1 MRLILLLL
9 ILNHGFTQS
18 TIYFNGNSAM
28 NYLIDQCKIGPRYP
42 GSSGHSKAID
52 LYKTHFEKYSNY
64 VELLE
69 GYVIHPH
76 SLDSIKLTNIL
87 TRFNIDSDKRILLM
101 AHFDTRE
108 YADKDPDPNNHKK
121 PIIGANDGA
130 SGVAILME
138 LASFLYNNPFINIG
152 IDILLT
158 DGEDMGK
165 SQDISSWGLGAKLFA
180 SQMPNPAPIASICV
194 DMVGDK
200 ELHLPIEVNSYIQA
214 PRLVLE
220 IWSLAKELG
229 YSQFDMNMGVPIVDD
244 HFVFFNETK
253 IPSIDIIDFN
263 YPNKEKNYWHTMEDT
278 PDKCSAESLEAVGTV
293 LVNYLYRLDLK

>member
-1 MRLILLLL
+1 LKLILLLS
-9 ILNHGFTQS
+9 ILNYAFSQS
-18 TIYFNGNSAM
+18 TIYFNGNNAM
-28 NYLIDQCKIGPRYP
+28 NYLVEQCKIGPRYP
-42 GSSGHSKAID
+42 GSNGHSKAID
-52 LYKTHFEKYSNY
+52 LYKTHFKKYSNY

-87 TRFNIDSDKRILLM
+87 TRFNIESDRRILLM

-108 YADKDPDPNNHKK
+108 YADKDSNPDNHQK

-130 SGVAILME
+130 SGVSILME
-138 LASFLYNNPFINIG
+138 IASFFYNNPLINIG
-152 IDILLT
+152 VDILLT

-165 SQDISSWGLGAKLFA
+165 NQEASSWGLGAKLFA
-180 SQMPNPAPIASICV
+180 SQMPSPVPTASICV

-200 ELHLPIEVNSYIQA
+200 ELHLPIEVNSYMQA

-229 YSQFDMNMGVPIVDD
+229 YTQFDMNMGIPIVDD

-263 YPNKEKNYWHTMEDT
+263 YPNKEKNYWHTLEDT